1 MRRTKKEAQQTRDEI
16 FRAGIKVF
24 ARHGYQAATLSKIAC
39 EAGVSR
45 GAIYWHFKNKEGF
58 FRETVQRLNRLYD
71 ELLEVALRQS
81 GSAIDVI
88 VESAAQ
94 ILRRFVHDEEFRS
107 MQELVIRIA
116 IGHRKPLQLVRER
129 DEQIDDRALE
139 LLRGAIANDQLCTGI
154 SAEVAYTAISAVMS
168 GTFLMIIE
176 RGIHPSEDEIWQ
188 MAEFIGRGLAPH
200 PTQTTVGGYADASQR
215 GVS

>member
-24 ARHGYQAATLSKIAC
+24 ARQGYQAATLNRIAC

-58 FRETVQRLNRLYD
+58 FRETVQRLNRHYS
-71 ELLEVALRQS
+71 ELLEVALSQP
-81 GSAIDVI
+81 GNAVDVI
-88 VESAAQ
+88 VEATAQ

-116 IGHRKPLQLVRER
+116 IGHSKPLHMARN
-129 DEQIDDRALE
+129 DQIDSRALE
-139 LLRGAIANDQLCTGI
+139 LLRSAIENDQLCNGI

-176 RGIHPSEDEIWQ
+176 REIHPSEDEIWQ

-200 PTQTTVGGYADASQR
+200 PTQTTVGSYAGASQR